1 MKLCSKS
8 QSNWVLEE
16 FWDCLDFAPVRSEI
30 VHEKSHYPLKQSD
43 YKKKTHHDLNIYYF
57 WNFGLEFFF
66 LNFVSISPHFLSNF
80 VFLTTGKCSENQ
92 ITWVCPLNGD
102 NGLGTFNFLL
112 DVTP

>member
-43 YKKKTHHDLNIYYF
+43 YKKKPIMT
-57 WNFGLEFFF
+57 
-66 LNFVSISPHFLSNF
+66 
-80 VFLTTGKCSENQ
+80 
-92 ITWVCPLNGD
+92 
-102 NGLGTFNFLL
+102 
-112 DVTP
+112 